1 MTKGTRTRTALA
13 AALAASLLLG
23 AGCASQ
29 RPLHIVRKQGDFAFK
44 QGDLNTALADYQEY
58 VDRMPNDPE
67 VRYQLG
73 RTLIALDRAPEART
87 HMNVA
92 HDIRP
97 SIDRYA
103 DGFADSLYK
112 SGDTTALMTFLTSRT
127 TERGA
132 AADYLRL
139 GKYSV
144 LAGLPDEGLAAL
156 NTAAKIDRPPT
167 VTPYLALADFHKAL
181 GDRRNEV
188 LRLRHA
194 LYIEPFNQEI
204 RQRLADLGEVVGP
217 SLPLRPPEMDLPY
230 TPPEPAPSAEPAAP
244 QPEPR

>member
-1 MTKGTRTRTALA
+1 MINAHRTKTALV

-23 AGCASQ
+23 AGCAPR
-29 RPLHIVRKQGDFAFK
+29 RPLHIVRKQGDFAAK

-67 VRYQLG
+67 ARYQLG
-73 RTLIALDRAPEART
+73 RTLIGLERAPDART

-97 SIDRYA
+97 GVDKYA
-103 DGFADSLYK
+103 DGYADALYK
-112 SGDTTALMTFLTSRT
+112 SGDTTALMTFLTKRT

-156 NTAAKIDRPPT
+156 HTAAKIDRPPT
-167 VTPYLALADFHKAL
+167 ATPYLALADFHRAL

-194 LYIEPFNQEI
+194 LYLEPLNQDVQ
-204 RQRLADLGEVVGP
+204 RRLADLGEIVGP
-217 SLPLRPPEMDLPY
+217 SLPLRPPEMD
-230 TPPEPAPSAEPAAP
+230 TPFTPADPVMTTAPAPAE
-244 QPEPR
+244 ER